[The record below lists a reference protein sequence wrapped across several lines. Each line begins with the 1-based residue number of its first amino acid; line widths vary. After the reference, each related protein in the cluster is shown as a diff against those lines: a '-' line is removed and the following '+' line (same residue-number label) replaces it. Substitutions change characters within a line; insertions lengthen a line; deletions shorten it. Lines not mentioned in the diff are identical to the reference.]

1 MGISEIPGKIA
12 LVTGASRGI
21 GKAIALALARAG
33 ADVAVNFQKKEA
45 EAHEVCRLIN
55 AMGRR
60 SLAVRADVSLA
71 EEVARLT
78 GAVEKELGPISIL
91 VNNAG
96 IAKPR
101 GLGEVTEEL
110 WDETIRINL
119 KSCFLVTE
127 AVWPGMRERKWGRII
142 NISSTAAQVGGV
154 VGPHYAAS
162 KAGLLGLTHS
172 YASRLIK
179 DGITVNTI
187 CPALI
192 ITDMVSEDLR
202 AKPALIPVGRFGEV
216 EEVAEAAL
224 MLAGNG
230 YITGQTIQVNG
241 GLYMT

>member
-1 MGISEIPGKIA
+1 MTLEISGRIA

-21 GKAIALALARAG
+21 GRAIAVSLAKAG
-33 ADVAVNFQKKEA
+33 VDVAVNFQVREREA
-45 EAHEVCRLIN
+45 QEVSAEIKSL
-55 AMGRR
+55 GRR
-60 SLAVRADVSLA
+60 SLAVQADVSRA
-71 EEVARLT
+71 EEVSRLVKT
-78 GAVEKELGPISIL
+78 IEKELGTISIL

-101 GLGEVTEEL
+101 GLEETTEEV

-127 AVWPGMRERKWGRII
+127 AVLPGLRSQHWGRII
-142 NISSTAAQVGGV
+142 NVSSTAAQVGGV

-162 KAGLLGLTHS
+162 KAGILGLTHS
-172 YASRLIK
+172 YASRLFK
-179 DGITVNTI
+179 EGITANAI

-192 ITDMVSEDLR
+192 ITDMVSENLR
-202 AKPALIPVGRFGEV
+202 ARPDRIPVGRFGTV
-216 EEVAEAAL
+216 EEVADVAL

-241 GLYMT
+241 GLYQT

>member
-1 MGISEIPGKIA
+1 VGSSAIAGRIA

-21 GKAIALALARAG
+21 GRAVALALAGAG
-33 ADVAVNFQKKEA
+33 ADVAVNYQKREKEA
-45 EAHEVCRLIN
+45 QEVCQAIN
-55 AMGRR
+55 ELGRR

-71 EEVARLT
+71 EDVARLT
-78 GAVEKELGPISIL
+78 ATVEREMGPISIL

-101 GLGEVTEEL
+101 GLGEVTEAI
-110 WDETIRINL
+110 WDETLRINL

-127 AVWPGMRERKWGRII
+127 AIWPGMRLQRWGRII

-162 KAGLLGLTHS
+162 KAGILGLTHS
-172 YASRLIK
+172 YASQLIK
-179 DGITVNTI
+179 EGITVNAI
-187 CPALI
+187 CPALV
-192 ITDMVSEDLR
+192 ITDMVSESIR
-202 AKPALIPVGRFGEV
+202 ARPELIPVGRLGTV

-230 YITGQTIQVNG
+230 YMTGQTIQVNG